1 MLVAIVLLQRG
12 VLEQHIHVC
21 EDCPQEDFLK
31 PITMF
36 PSTIETLGRDL
47 EIISKNYPHNFSF
60 VVINDK
66 DMELEIHK
74 QTNIPIYEKYNTK
87 GLYL

>member
-12 VLEQHIHVC
+12 FLEQHIHVC

-36 PSTIETLGRDL
+36 PSTIETLGKDL

-66 DMELEIHK
+66 DVELEIHK
-74 QTNIPIYEKYNTK
+74 QTNIPIYKNTK
-87 GLYL
+87 GLCL